1 VTDSPVYFHETQRF
15 RQPWLWA
22 LLVFIALVLFWAALT
37 EAESLFQRVL
47 FGALG
52 LAFLLFFAVLG
63 LRTEVREDGIHLR
76 FFPLHLSER
85 YIPAAELTGFDAREY
100 RPLAE
105 YGGWGIRRGRN
116 GWAYNVRGT
125 DGVELRYRGKTLLV
139 GTQRPRE
146 FIDALNRVRR

>member
-1 VTDSPVYFHETQRF
+1 MTDSPVYFRETQRF

-22 LLVFIALVLFWAALT
+22 ILIFVSLILFWAALA
-37 EAESLFQRVL
+37 EAESVFQRVL

-52 LAFLLFFAVLG
+52 LVFLLFFAVLG
-63 LRTEVREDGIHLR
+63 LRTEVREDGIHLK

-85 YIPAAELTGFDAREY
+85 HISANELTGFDAREY

-125 DGVELRYRGKTLLV
+125 AGVELRYRGKTLLV
-139 GTQRPRE
+139 GTQQPRE
-146 FIDALNRVRR
+146 FIEALDRLGR